1 MESLQELHLCFRRLK
16 AHKNLVKRKTIEN
29 KYFRPPAT
37 ASILTWR
44 AKEQIRYLHAE
55 DPDEGG
61 IHTILETF
69 PITEPVSLMVQ
80 KRQMPL
86 YSAGGNKACKT
97 KHPILG
103 QTPDM
108 FYEESFSLIEF
119 QESLC
124 IHSTAF
130 IVQSKPCLI
139 FIQISTCMCMCL
151 K

>member
-1 MESLQELHLCFRRLK
+1 MESLQELNLYFRRLK

-69 PITEPVSLMVQ
+69 PITETVS
-80 KRQMPL
+80 
-86 YSAGGNKACKT
+86 
-97 KHPILG
+97 
-103 QTPDM
+103 
-108 FYEESFSLIEF
+108 
-119 QESLC
+119 
-124 IHSTAF
+124 
-130 IVQSKPCLI
+130 
-139 FIQISTCMCMCL
+139 
-151 K
+151 